1 MNHLPLLLDDI
12 ATQAVPHVRDP
23 WPALRAQLASSP
35 RRGRGRQPRNL
46 RGWPLV
52 AALLALA
59 VVAAGLVTWGP
70 PAASVSAAE
79 ILDHAYDV
87 SASAALPGLS
97 SYHVRATRTTRPASG
112 ILNDAAIETWG
123 AAPDKRRVSVRCGD
137 CPAEMTADLFEV
149 GNQVWSVTTLNGRQY
164 ALRTDATGG
173 PADLLLPLGGTPA
186 DVLRRAAQLGC
197 GSAAMHGQ
205 ASVAQ
210 RQAYVIVVDRQPTQT
225 CSSATGNDQF
235 WVDQQTFL
243 LLGAEEH
250 LHSDRVGDEVATYQV
265 DAVDYNVP
273 TSDDLFTYTPTSATR
288 IVASPQDFKDAV
300 ASVLATSSR

>member
-1 MNHLPLLLDDI
+1 MNHVPLLLDDI
-12 ATQAVPHVRDP
+12 ATQAVPHVGDP
-23 WPALRAQLASSP
+23 WPALRARLASSP
-35 RRGRGRQPRNL
+35 RRGSVRRPGSL

-59 VVAAGLVTWGP
+59 VVAAGLLTWGP

-87 SASAALPGLS
+87 SASAALPGIS
-97 SYHVRATRTTRPASG
+97 SYHVRASRTTRPASG
-112 ILNDAAIETWG
+112 LLNDAAIESWG
-123 AAPDKRRVSVRCGD
+123 AAPDKRRVSIRCGD
-137 CPAEMTADLFEV
+137 CPAEMTADLLEV
-149 GNQVWSVTTLNGRQY
+149 GGQVWSVTTLGGRQY
-164 ALRTDATGG
+164 ALRTTAPDG

-210 RQAYVIVVDRQPTQT
+210 RQAYLIEVDRQPSQT
-225 CSSATGNDQF
+225 CSSAAGNDQF

-243 LLGAEEH
+243 LLRAEEH
-250 LHSDRVGDEVATYQV
+250 LHSDRIGDEVATYQV
-265 DAVDYNVP
+265 TDVAYNVP
-273 TSDDLFTYTPTSATR
+273 TSDDLFTYAPTPATR
-288 IVASPQDFKDAV
+288 IVASPQELKDAL
-300 ASVLATSSR
+300 ASALATSSR